1 MERYYK
7 VALSMINGL
16 GSKRTQVLLDY
27 FGTAEAAWQNDWQE
41 VEGIPMN
48 VIREFGETK
57 KKTIVENLE
66 AELAQKKVQIL
77 LKSDFEYP
85 ALLKEIDSAPQLL
98 YVKGS
103 LKEFTKGIAIVGA
116 RKCTTYGRGVA
127 ERLAEELAEAG
138 ISVVSGGA

>member
-66 AELAQKKVQIL
+66 AEL
-77 LKSDFEYP
+77 DEHN
-85 ALLKEIDSAPQLL
+85 
-98 YVKGS
+98 
-103 LKEFTKGIAIVGA
+103 
-116 RKCTTYGRGVA
+116 
-127 ERLAEELAEAG
+127 
-138 ISVVSGGA
+138 